1 MKKLIVAML
10 LMVVAFS
17 FALMV
22 SPARASGTAT
32 VSVSSATQQFPS
44 ANVGDSIQVNI
55 TVSNVQNLWGWQI
68 SGMRFNPAVLSL
80 TKVAEGPFLQQAGQT
95 MFSSTSSDS
104 YAVDQGDLS
113 QMYDILL
120 STSGVS
126 GSGVIATLTFT
137 VLATGTSQLNFNAT
151 SLVAPPPT
159 GSTTGV
165 PITSNAINATLT
177 IGSSAN
183 TSSPTGAPTNTT
195 PSSSPNS
202 TTGFS
207 SNPKSG
213 DSSPRPT
220 GLSQAPEFSAT
231 VVIVPLLVAAAL
243 VILGV
248 SRNLNRHK
256 KTN

>member
-10 LMVVAFS
+10 LMVIAFS
-17 FALMV
+17 FALMI
-22 SPARASGTAT
+22 SPARATGTAT
-32 VSVSSATQQFPS
+32 ISVSSATQQFPS

-68 SGMRFNPAVLSL
+68 SGTRFNPAVLSL

-104 YAVDQGDLS
+104 YAVNQGDLT
-113 QMYDILL
+113 QMYDILI

-137 VLATGTSQLNFNAT
+137 VLATGTSQLNFTAT
-151 SLVAPPPT
+151 SLVAPPPS

-165 PITSNAINATLT
+165 PIACNALNVTLT
-177 IGSSAN
+177 IGSSTN
-183 TSSPTGAPTNTT
+183 TSSPTSGPAITS

-202 TTGFS
+202 S

-213 DSSPRPT
+213 DNSPRPT

-231 VVIVPLLVAAAL
+231 VVIVPLMAVTAL
-243 VILGV
+243 IILGIT
-248 SRNLNRHK
+248 RNLNQHK